1 MTQLTEIAAQALV
14 RRAERRKAIASDFE
28 GIALDALEEM
38 EGMDLSEA
46 QRANLKEHT
55 MLYKRR
61 LKVEIEIHEKQGDFR
76 EKAALPAAVALFSIS
91 AWFMNVL
98 QIASDARMGVDI
110 IAFVVAVGVWAIMR
124 LSALGI
130 IGRARSNLATLG
142 TVD

>member
-1 MTQLTEIAAQALV
+1 
-14 RRAERRKAIASDFE
+14 
-28 GIALDALEEM
+28 
-38 EGMDLSEA
+38 
-46 QRANLKEHT
+46 
-55 MLYKRR
+55 
-61 LKVEIEIHEKQGDFR
+61 
-76 EKAALPAAVALFSIS
+76 
-91 AWFMNVL
+91 MNVL